1 MDIEQLEGGLW
12 VPSRDAQI
20 EQWRHHGHPH
30 MQDRCLRHFSQWCEQ
45 HRRRFRSV
53 VDIGA
58 WCGTWSRE
66 MQRFADRIDA
76 FEPHPVHYQCLELN
90 TRPYTRIHAHCRAIG
105 NREDLVALSRES
117 ATQNTRVLPQA
128 GSVPMTTLDLVAR
141 PDTDLVKMDVE
152 GFEMTVLQGG
162 QRTIQRTRYLMIE
175 LNNNGKRYGSSNRS
189 IEEYL
194 EGIGFQTLIKT
205 WPDTV
210 YHRP

>member
-1 MDIEQLEGGLW
+1 
-12 VPSRDAQI
+12 
-20 EQWRHHGHPH
+20 
-30 MQDRCLRHFSQWCEQ
+30 
-45 HRRRFRSV
+45 
-53 VDIGA
+53 
-58 WCGTWSRE
+58 
-66 MQRFADRIDA
+66 
-76 FEPHPVHYQCLELN
+76 VHYQCLELN
-90 TRPYTRIHAHCRAIG
+90 TRPYRRIHAHCRAIG
-105 NREDLVALSRES
+105 NREDLVALSQES
-117 ATQNTRVLPQA
+117 ATQNTRVLPKA
-128 GSVPMTTLDLVAR
+128 GAVPMTTLDQVAR

-194 EGIGFQTLIKT
+194 EGIGFQILIKT